1 MIDMYSMH
9 SPEKHNYEGK
19 CMRCSFGCTIMESL
33 YKGNLYMTSLL
44 PEASTCVVC
53 EFSHDMST
61 EVLKVITS

>member
-1 MIDMYSMH
+1 
-9 SPEKHNYEGK
+9 
-19 CMRCSFGCTIMESL
+19 MRCSFGCTIMESL